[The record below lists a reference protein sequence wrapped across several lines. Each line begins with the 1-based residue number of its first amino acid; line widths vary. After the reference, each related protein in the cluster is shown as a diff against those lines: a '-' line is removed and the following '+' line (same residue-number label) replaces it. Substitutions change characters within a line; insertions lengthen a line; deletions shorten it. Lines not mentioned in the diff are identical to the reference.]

1 MTLWVS
7 LYLAVRSHTGDGS
20 RLLGGKSLCLRY
32 AAVCWCDLL
41 PCKESFLRAPPNRVG
56 EPRAR
61 SKGPRVNEDIR
72 VREVRL
78 IDQEGTQVGI
88 VPTGQALVTARDSG
102 LDLVEVS
109 PDANPP
115 VAKILDYGKF
125 KYAQTRKQGEGKK
138 RQKAGTVKEVR
149 FRPATREHDLEF
161 LIRRLERFLK
171 DGNKVKATVRF
182 RARER
187 FHPEFGVRILERVKQ
202 TLEDCGAVE
211 RDIMPEQDGR
221 VLSVIL
227 APTGRT

>member
-1 MTLWVS
+1 MRKELS
-7 LYLAVRSHTGDGS
+7 L
-20 RLLGGKSLCLRY
+20 
-32 AAVCWCDLL
+32 
-41 PCKESFLRAPPNRVG
+41 PAPHHRFA
-56 EPRAR
+56 EPRTR
-61 SKGPRVNEDIR
+61 PKGPRVNDEIR
-72 VREVRL
+72 SREVRL
-78 IDQEGTQVGI
+78 IDESGTQIGI
-88 VPTGQALVTARDSG
+88 VPTEQALEAARARG

-109 PDANPP
+109 PTPLRRSPRFSTMASSSTPRR
-115 VAKILDYGKF
+115 VS
-125 KYAQTRKQGEGKK
+125 RGEGKK

-187 FHPEFGVRILERVKQ
+187 MHPEFGVRILDRVKQ
-202 TLEDCGAVE
+202 TLAESGVVE

-227 APTGRT
+227 APSGRP

>member
-1 MTLWVS
+1 MS
-7 LYLAVRSHTGDGS
+7 
-20 RLLGGKSLCLRY
+20 
-32 AAVCWCDLL
+32 
-41 PCKESFLRAPPNRVG
+41 LRAPHHRFA
-56 EPRAR
+56 EPRVR
-61 SKGPRVNEDIR
+61 PKGPRVNDEIR
-72 VREVRL
+72 IREVRL
-78 IDQEGTQVGI
+78 IDEGGTQIGI
-88 VPTGQALVTARDSG
+88 VPTEQALAVARARG

-109 PDANPP
+109 PDASPP
-115 VAKILDYGKF
+115 VTKILDYGKF

-187 FHPEFGVRILERVKQ
+187 IHPEFGVRILERVKQ
-202 TLEDCGAVE
+202 TLDDCGVVE

-227 APTGRT
+227 APSGRA

>member
-1 MTLWVS
+1 M
-7 LYLAVRSHTGDGS
+7 R
-20 RLLGGKSLCLRY
+20 
-32 AAVCWCDLL
+32 
-41 PCKESFLRAPPNRVG
+41 KELSLRAPPHRFA
-56 EPRAR
+56 EPRTR
-61 SKGPRVNEDIR
+61 PKGPRVNDEIR

-78 IDQEGTQVGI
+78 IDEGGEQIGI
-88 VPTGQALVTARDSG
+88 VPTEQALEVARGRG

-109 PDANPP
+109 PDAHPP
-115 VAKILDYGKF
+115 VTKILDYGKF
-125 KYAQTRKQGEGKK
+125 KYHQTRKQGEGKK

-187 FHPEFGVRILERVKQ
+187 MHPEFGVRILERVKQ
-202 TLEDCGAVE
+202 TLADSGVVE

-221 VLSVIL
+221 VLSVIM
-227 APTGRT
+227 APSGRA

>member
-1 MTLWVS
+1 MRKELS
-7 LYLAVRSHTGDGS
+7 L
-20 RLLGGKSLCLRY
+20 
-32 AAVCWCDLL
+32 
-41 PCKESFLRAPPNRVG
+41 PAPHHRFA
-56 EPRAR
+56 EPRTR
-61 SKGPRVNEDIR
+61 PKGPRVNDEIR
-72 VREVRL
+72 SREVRL
-78 IDQEGTQVGI
+78 IDESGTQIGI
-88 VPTGQALVTARDSG
+88 VPTEQALEAARARG

-109 PDANPP
+109 PDATPP
-115 VAKILDYGKF
+115 VTKILDYGKF

-187 FHPEFGVRILERVKQ
+187 MHPEFGVRILDRVKQ
-202 TLEDCGAVE
+202 ALAESGVVE

-227 APTGRT
+227 APSGRP

>member
-1 MTLWVS
+1 M
-7 LYLAVRSHTGDGS
+7 R
-20 RLLGGKSLCLRY
+20 
-32 AAVCWCDLL
+32 
-41 PCKESFLRAPPNRVG
+41 KELFLRAPHHRFA
-56 EPRAR
+56 EPRTR
-61 SKGPRVNEDIR
+61 PKGPRVNDEIR

-78 IDQEGTQVGI
+78 IDEGGEQVGI
-88 VPTGQALVTARDSG
+88 VPTEQALEVARGRG

-109 PDANPP
+109 PDAHPP
-115 VAKILDYGKF
+115 VTKILDYGKF
-125 KYAQTRKQGEGKK
+125 KYHQTRKQGEGKK

-187 FHPEFGVRILERVKQ
+187 MHPEFGVRILERVKQ
-202 TLEDCGAVE
+202 TLADSGVVE

-221 VLSVIL
+221 VLSVIM
-227 APTGRT
+227 APSGRA